1 MLVLAPAPA
10 VRPASAHAHAR
21 ARSPPSRP
29 PLAPRSKPVDARGKR
44 KRPSAPQAT
53 KQKKKAGM
61 KIGKKT
67 IGAGLLRTKKKKKV
81 VVASPGAEGGDYG
94 FNF

>member
-1 MLVLAPAPA
+1 
-10 VRPASAHAHAR
+10 
-21 ARSPPSRP
+21 
-29 PLAPRSKPVDARGKR
+29 
-44 KRPSAPQAT
+44 
-53 KQKKKAGM
+53 M